1 MTQETNVI
9 VRDVTE
15 DDIPSY
21 HTAFDSVAQAGLYMA
36 LLQAPPMAVFAEKIR
51 RDIESGKPH
60 LVAVDGNKVV
70 GWCEIQPGDAATC
83 RDHVGTLSMGLLEDY
98 RGQGLGKE
106 LIEETIM
113 HAMAKGMTRIQLFV
127 RVSNT
132 AAVAMYEKQ
141 GFAIEGTQ
149 KYAVKYNGVY
159 DDLYLMALLVGDAA
173 A

>member
-1 MTQETNVI
+1 MSEASQVV

-15 DDIPSY
+15 DDIPSH
-21 HTAFDSVAQAGLYMA
+21 HTAFDDVAQAGLYMA

-51 RDIESGKPH
+51 RDLHAGTPH
-60 LVAVDGNKVV
+60 LVAVDGDRVI

-83 RDHVGTLSMGLLEDY
+83 RDHVGTLSMGLLEEY

-106 LIEETIM
+106 LIEEAIM
-113 HAMAKGMTRIQLFV
+113 HAMAKRMTRIQLFV

-141 GFAIEGTQ
+141 GFTIEGTQ
-149 KYAVKYNGVY
+149 KYAVKYNGIY
-159 DDLYLMALLVGDAA
+159 DDLHLMALLVGDAA